1 MGSLG
6 VTDTTPI
13 DTLPVFTMPSGV
25 DFLGSL
31 AAGLKAQY
39 GDNLSDAL
47 ILLPTRRAVRAL
59 GDAFVDLA
67 REDGK
72 GVTLLPRMRPL
83 ADIDPDEPPFEIGD
97 LAARVPREIS
107 GMQRR
112 FDMAKIVTAY
122 HHKISSLPITPAGT
136 LAMAD
141 QLLMILDDADM
152 EEVELSKTE
161 ALVDIAK
168 MATTHYQNAAELF
181 KIISD
186 YWPQYLNE
194 QNAIGPMAR
203 RVALLNALTDLWSKT
218 PPDYPVIIAGS
229 TGTLGATARLM
240 HCVARL
246 PDSQIILPG
255 LDVNLRS
262 AAWDEIGAEH
272 PQNALKNLLS
282 IIGIE
287 RANVRDFSPLIGLTG
302 SLSGRRRVI
311 SEALVPVPETNDWPT
326 QISIV
331 RHEKDGYDPFEV
343 AFKGL
348 SLIEAETD
356 DEEAMSIALIMRETL
371 EDPDATAALVT
382 PDPALAR
389 RVKAKLRRWDVN
401 VDYSQGEPLEET
413 QMGAYLAGLMRV
425 IIDPDNPVHLAFI
438 AKHPLTA
445 MGWEDGHLAKS
456 WRRIERKALRGPRR
470 NIKDIDAMRFDKT
483 HYGREIF
490 NDEDRA
496 AIDDLLAFDTAIK
509 QAVNSAE
516 PPCYANDWARTLAAL
531 SETLATTNDAPGK
544 ARLWLGEAGEKA
556 ALLLTQLIEHG
567 GLLPPMEASSFAD
580 VFGNLMR
587 GQVVR
592 PRYGTHPRLQI
603 LGPLEARMLWADTV
617 ILGGLNEGIWPAAP
631 SVEPFLSRSMRRA
644 LGLSLPE
651 RRYGLSAHD
660 FAELAS
666 NPTVVLTR
674 SKRNDSGPAVASRW
688 LWRLKTLARG
698 AHMDE
703 DGQDLSAAVFKPDQ
717 DYLGWARAVD
727 AVDAGEVSATERPEP
742 APPLSARWPKGRE
755 ISVTRLTTL
764 IRDPYA
770 HYARTILGLEP
781 LDDLDIGL
789 DARVLGTAI
798 HSVLEDFSKRYGD
811 TIPDDGHEVLV
822 TNLASSLSV
831 LNVPDAMVY
840 AERPRLNRI
849 ADKYLDW
856 FAKSR
861 ADGWHTAGLEI
872 SGRMSVSAKGGE
884 FHATAIAD
892 RIDYRSGEYRLVDY
906 KTGKPPSSKVIKA
919 GFDAQLPLQVV
930 MIDQDGFKDL
940 VGTVGDM
947 SYLSLQGFNDD
958 APFKSLQKENGSW
971 SPEDYAQAAEE
982 AFQKLIDYFDTEGS
996 VYHAQPRIQ
1005 YENIYGDY
1013 DHLSRRAEWAK
1024 AGDKDSGGGEG

>member
-1 MGSLG
+1 MGKLG
-6 VTDTTPI
+6 VSDYDPA
-13 DTLPVFTMPSGV
+13 DKLPVFTMPSGV

-31 AAGLKAQY
+31 AAGLRAQY
-39 GDNLSDAL
+39 GEGLSDAL

-152 EEVELSKTE
+152 EEVDLSKTG
-161 ALVDIAK
+161 ALTDIAK
-168 MATTHYQNAAELF
+168 MATEHYQNAAELF

-186 YWPQYLNE
+186 YWPKYLAE

-203 RVALLNALTDLWSKT
+203 RVALLNALTELWSET

-240 HCVARL
+240 GCVARL
-246 PDSQIILPG
+246 ADSQIILPG
-255 LDVNLRS
+255 LDVNLRT
-262 AAWDEIGAEH
+262 AAWDAIGAEH

-282 IIGIE
+282 VIGID
-287 RANVRDFSPLIGLTG
+287 RADVRDFTPLIGLTG

-326 QISIV
+326 QINIV
-331 RHEKDGYDPFEV
+331 RHEKEGYDPFEV

-371 EDPDATAALVT
+371 EAPDATAALVT

-425 IIDPDNPVHLAFI
+425 IIDPENPVHLAFI
-438 AKHPLTA
+438 AKHPLSA
-445 MGWEDGHLAKS
+445 MGWDGGRLSQA

-470 NIKDIDAMRFDKT
+470 SIKNIDAMRFDKN
-483 HYGREIF
+483 HYGRDIF
-490 NDEDRA
+490 DDDDRA
-496 AIDDLLAFDTAIK
+496 AIDDLIAFDNVIK
-509 QAVNSAE
+509 QTIDALSG
-516 PPCYANDWARTLAAL
+516 PCHADVWARNLTTLA
-531 SETLATTNDAPGK
+531 ETLATTDDTPGM

-567 GLLPPMEASSFAD
+567 GLLPAMDAGHFAD

-617 ILGGLNEGIWPAAP
+617 VLGGLNEGIWPVAP
-631 SVEPFLSRSMRRA
+631 TVEPFLSRSMRRA

-666 NPTVVLTR
+666 NPKVILTR
-674 SKRNDSGPAVASRW
+674 SKRTDSGPAVASRW
-688 LWRLKTLARG
+688 LWRLQTLARG
-698 AHMDE
+698 AHMNA
-703 DGQDLSAAVFKPDQ
+703 DGMDMSRDMFKPDQ

-727 AVDAGEVSATERPEP
+727 AVDAQAVSAIERPEP
-742 APPLSARWPKGRE
+742 APPLDARWPKGRQ

-781 LDDLDIGL
+781 LDNLDSGL
-789 DARVLGTAI
+789 DARVLGTSI
-798 HSVLEDFSKRYGD
+798 HGVLEDFSKRFGD
-811 TIPDDGHEVLV
+811 TVPDDAREI
-822 TNLASSLSV
+822 LAGDLAASLSA
-831 LNVPDAMVY
+831 LNVPDATVY
-840 AERPRLNRI
+840 AERPRLERI
-849 ADKYLDW
+849 AGKYLDW
-856 FAKSR
+856 FSKSR
-861 ADGWHTAGLEI
+861 ADGWHTAGLEV
-872 SGRMSVSAKGGE
+872 SGKMSVSAKGGE
-884 FHATAIAD
+884 FQATAIAD
-892 RIDYRSGEYRLVDY
+892 RIDYRSGQYRLVDY
-906 KTGKPPSSKVIKA
+906 KTGKPPSTNVIKA

-930 MIDQDGFKDL
+930 MIDQDGFKDMH
-940 VGTVGDM
+940 GTVGDM

-958 APFKSLQKENGSW
+958 PPFHSLQTGRSVW

-982 AFQKLIDYFDTEGS
+982 ALQKLIDYFDTDGS
-996 VYHAQPRIQ
+996 IYHAQPRIQ

-1024 AGDKDSGGGEG
+1024 AGDNDTNGGEG